1 MAILISFGFVS
12 FCLSCRFDDYDFYN
26 NESMKSMA
34 SFIILTS
41 WRLMFDL
48 WQWAPKTLLWKPI
61 KKLCPY
67 YIFLWKCLVKIMD
80 GRICNV
86 LKSKWNLKKLGSNNW
101 RIHLCYIFWT
111 YVVYTVKFDILYV
124 PFHLAL
130 LQLNEHNFSYDNEKK
145 KID

>member
-1 MAILISFGFVS
+1 
-12 FCLSCRFDDYDFYN
+12 
-26 NESMKSMA
+26 MKADVWSLAM
-34 SFIILTS
+34 SSKNSI
-41 WRLMFDL
+41 M
-48 WQWAPKTLLWKPI
+48 KTY
-61 KKLCPY
+61 KKLCSY
-67 YIFLWKCLVKIMD
+67 YTFLRIFLVKIMG

-86 LKSKWNLKKLGSNNW
+86 LKSKWNLKRLGSNNW

-145 KID
+145 KLTRIIISQLQIRFIIRFYKNNKHFIDFLFQYDFGLKLSLM